1 MEFKKWDSTTS
12 LVCTELRNEHN
23 SAIDE
28 IERLKA
34 ENDKLDKDLLCE
46 QAQKVDWERL
56 GKRQELYERGDVIY
70 ALRDEVKELVDNASI
85 EDLQIVRDI
94 LTKK

>member
-1 MEFKKWDSTTS
+1 MEFKKWEAKASP
-12 LVCTELRNEHN
+12 VCTELRNEHN
-23 SAIDE
+23 AAIDE

-34 ENDKLDKDLLCE
+34 ENDKLEKDLLYE

-56 GKRQELYERGDVIY
+56 GKQKELYERGDVIY
-70 ALRDEVKELVDNASI
+70 ALRDEVKELVDSSSI